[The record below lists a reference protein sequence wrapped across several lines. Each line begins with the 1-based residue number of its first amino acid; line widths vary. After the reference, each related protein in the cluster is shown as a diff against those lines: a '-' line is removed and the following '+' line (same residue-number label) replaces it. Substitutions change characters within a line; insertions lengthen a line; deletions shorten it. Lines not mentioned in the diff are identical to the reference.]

1 MKQASKLGLSA
12 LAMGLILASGSA
24 LAYEKGNIVVR
35 AGLAMVDPQD
45 DSTELTLN
53 GASLDGTS
61 VTVDDDTQLGLTLT
75 YMVTDKV
82 GVSLLG
88 ATPFKHTVTA
98 KGAPVDNLKTAEVK
112 HLPPTITVQYFP
124 MDAQSAFQPYVG
136 IGLNYTTFFQEELT
150 SDFKDALGDGNIKL
164 DDSFG
169 YALQVGADYKLS
181 NNVVLNASIWTI
193 DIDTTA
199 TIDLES
205 GSQIKTDVDID
216 PMVYMVGVGYQF

>member
-1 MKQASKLGLSA
+1 MNQCSKLGLST
-12 LAMGLILASGSA
+12 LAMGLVLVSGSA
-24 LAYEKGNIVVR
+24 MAYEKGDFVVR
-35 AGLAMVDPQD
+35 GGLAMVDPHD
-45 DSTELTLN
+45 SSTELTLD
-53 GASLDGTS
+53 GASLSGTS

-75 YMVTDKV
+75 YMVMDKV

-112 HLPPTITVQYFP
+112 HLPPTVTLQYFP

-136 IGLNYTTFFQEELT
+136 LGLNYTKFFQEELT
-150 SDFKDALGDGNIKL
+150 SDFKDVLGDGKIKL

-169 YALQVGADYKLS
+169 YALQLGADYKLT
-181 NNVVLNASIWTI
+181 NNIVLNAAIWSI

-199 TIDLES
+199 TIDLDS